1 MSLARRTVLGA
12 ALSACAAPALA
23 QVVTD
28 SAPAASDAAA
38 WKAYEARLRARL
50 ADIGGGRADLAT
62 GRAMLDLTN
71 RIRRDAG
78 SPPVTWHEELAMAAL
93 AHAGD
98 LAQRSYVEHLSPEGF
113 DPSHRLWLIGRTTI
127 GSPSENIAYHRGPP
141 ISAAQMLQ
149 RLKGSSGHWK
159 NLLRPTHTHAGY
171 AFVTRG
177 ERYWLVGLYSRPLVS
192 LAEPLPFLAQGPA
205 IRRALTSLPS
215 ENRARLA
222 IPQGS
227 RLGKVEGD
235 PPVMQITALRPEG
248 VGRFDIVGGPI
259 FIAAEA
265 G

>member
-28 SAPAASDAAA
+28 SAPAATDPAA
-38 WKAYEARLRARL
+38 WTAYETRLRARL
-50 ADIGGGRADLAT
+50 DDIGGGRADPAT

-78 SPPVTWHEELAMAAL
+78 SPPVIWHDELAASAL

-113 DPSHRLWLIGRTTI
+113 DPSHRLWLLGRTTI

-141 ISAAQMLQ
+141 TSAGQMLQ
-149 RLKGSSGHWK
+149 RLKGSTGHWK

-177 ERYWLVGLYSRPLVS
+177 ERYWLVGLYARPLAALS
-192 LAEPLPFLAQGPA
+192 EPLPFRAQGPA
-205 IRRALTSLPS
+205 IRRALTSLSS
-215 ENRARLA
+215 EHRPRLA

-227 RLGKVEGD
+227 RLGKVAGA
-235 PPVMQITALRPEG
+235 PPVMQITALRPADD
-248 VGRFDIVGGPI
+248 GRYDIVGGPI